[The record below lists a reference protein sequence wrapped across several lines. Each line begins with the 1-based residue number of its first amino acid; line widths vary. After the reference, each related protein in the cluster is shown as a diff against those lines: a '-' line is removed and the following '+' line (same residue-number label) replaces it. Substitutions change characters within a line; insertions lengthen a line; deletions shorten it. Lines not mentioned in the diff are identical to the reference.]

1 MIELREVFEL
11 QIDYAVERRG
21 RLDVE
26 LHGPSVTPGADCDAC
41 GAPLCSDRGWT
52 GEPDAL
58 LLRSIRA
65 RQRRFRLNLAA
76 ITRIEDAPRQ
86 LYSEYVAWRSELA
99 DSAGRPDYLDIEVGM
114 KIVRACSVT
123 LGSGWEQRTWVQLT
137 NTKWLVRT
145 PIVKEMAEKGWTG
158 FEWAEL
164 PLRSGE
170 PSPFSLVWVTAW
182 RTDMH
187 WLDGVP
193 FSEDESRCEQC
204 NSIRSRRFAC
214 PVRAAIPADRPDPSV
229 FAMTPWGAGG
239 PNVRD
244 DVADWVRAKGFSDCR
259 VVEGSIEDS
268 LRRVSVEEREKEFLA
283 NLPLP
288 PPLPWE

>member
-1 MIELREVFEL
+1 MVELREVFGL

-21 RLDVE
+21 RLDVARR
-26 LHGPSVTPGADCDAC
+26 GPSVTPGAYCDAC
-41 GAPLCSDRGWT
+41 GALVCSEGGWM
-52 GEPDAL
+52 GEPDPL

-65 RQRRFRLNLAA
+65 RQRRYMVNLSA

-86 LYSEYVAWRSELA
+86 LYSEYLAWRGELA
-99 DSAGRPDYLDIEVGM
+99 ERAGRPDYLDIEVGM
-114 KIVRACSVT
+114 VIVRACWVA
-123 LGSGWEQRTWVQLT
+123 LGPGWEERTWVQLT
-137 NTKWLVRT
+137 NTRWLVRT
-145 PIVKEMAEKGWTG
+145 PIVLEMKDRGWTG

-193 FSEDESRCEQC
+193 FSENESRCEQC
-204 NSIRSRRFAC
+204 NSIRPIRFAS
-214 PVRAAIPADRPDPSV
+214 PVRAAVPANRPDPSV
-229 FAMTPWGAGG
+229 FARTPWGAGG

-244 DVADWVRAKGFSDCR
+244 DVADWVREKRFSDCR
-259 VVEGSIEDS
+259 VVEGSVEDS
-268 LRRVSVEEREKEFLA
+268 LKRVSIEEREKEFLA
-283 NLPLP
+283 SLPPP